1 MNETIANTYKNT
13 IKIVCECGNTI
24 NDSNTIDNLHK
35 NVFLDLL
42 YRIKQNCNS
51 LIKLSNLE
59 EDYLAIRL
67 LQRSI
72 IGDLITVF
80 FFISLLDDNQKF
92 SRAMEVLD
100 NLSEKSIKEWLKVHW
115 KIDKTNAND
124 RGEEYI
130 SKEDYFE
137 QFDTYSQHYFSGSNN
152 EQAKKAKVTD
162 WGFNGKP
169 SSMKTCTEHHELGK
183 PIKYLYAEYRFLSQ
197 IEHYSP
203 FNRGFSHSKDTYIK
217 THGEV
222 IGYSIQ
228 YLLDVIKDRFK
239 NTEQITSI

>member
-1 MNETIANTYKNT
+1 MNETIANTCKNT
-13 IKIVCECGNTI
+13 IIIVCECANTI

-124 RGEEYI
+124 RGECYI
-130 SKEDYFE
+130 SEDEYFE
-137 QFDTYSQHYFSGSNN
+137 FFNSYVRQYHNGSSNNQSKTSKSTSWSFSG
-152 EQAKKAKVTD
+152 T
-162 WGFNGKP
+162 P
-169 SSMKTCTEHHELGK
+169 SSMKSCTENHELGR
-183 PIKYLYAEYRFLSQ
+183 PIKFLYMEYRFLSQ

-203 FNRGFSHSKDTYIK
+203 FNRGFSYVSSKDETIK
-217 THGEV
+217 IHSEV
-222 IGYSIQ
+222 IEYCIECVLGE
-228 YLLDVIKDRFK
+228 IKERFK
-239 NTEQITSI
+239 

>member
-1 MNETIANTYKNT
+1 MNETIANTCKNT
-13 IKIVCECGNTI
+13 IIIVCECGNTI
-24 NDSNTIDNLHK
+24 NDSNTIDSLHK

-42 YRIKQNCNS
+42 YRIKRNCNS
-51 LIKLSNLE
+51 LLKLSDIE

-72 IGDLITVF
+72 IEDLMAVF
-80 FFISLLDDNQKF
+80 FLISLMENNQKF
-92 SRAMEVLD
+92 IEALD
-100 NLSEKSIKEWLKVHW
+100 ILDKPSKNSIKEWLAVHW
-115 KIDKTNAND
+115 EIDNANAIN

-130 SKEDYFE
+130 PKEDYFE
-137 QFDTYSQHYFSGSNN
+137 QFDTYSQHYFSSSNN
-152 EQAKKAKVTD
+152 EQTKKAKATD
-162 WGFNGKP
+162 WVFNGKP

-222 IGYSIQ
+222 IEYYVQ
-228 YLLDVIKDRFK
+228 YLLKVIIDRFK
-239 NTEQITSI
+239 NTK

>member
-24 NDSNTIDNLHK
+24 NDLNIIDNLHK

-42 YRIKQNCNS
+42 YRIKRNCNS
-51 LIKLSNLE
+51 LLKLSDIE
-59 EDYLAIRL
+59 EDYLVIRL

-72 IGDLITVF
+72 LEDLIMVF
-80 FFISLLDDNQKF
+80 FFISLMENNQKF
-92 SRAMEVLD
+92 NEALGVLD
-100 NLSEKSIKEWLKVHW
+100 EASKTSINKWLTVHW
-115 KIDKTNAND
+115 EIDKANANN

-137 QFDTYSQHYFSGSNN
+137 QFDTYSQHYFNGSNN
-152 EQAKKAKVTD
+152 EHTKTTD

-169 SSMKTCTEHHELGK
+169 YSMKTCTEHHELGK

-222 IGYSIQ
+222 IEYSVQ

-239 NTEQITSI
+239 NTENR